1 MLQRHDPLVALFQHG
16 IHKVKVH
23 ERAYPPLR
31 PAAGDPPTYFCPLP
45 TVHDDAICI
54 RVWDWSETSQTVS
67 LFCRELGVVRGLAKG
82 SKRDDARFSGGFEL
96 LTRGQAGVI
105 LKSSDAMATLT
116 SWDLAE
122 VFPGA
127 RSDLA
132 TFYCAMAMLDIVH
145 HLVKD
150 HDPHPALFDMLVEDA
165 RRLGDTTQSAH
176 VLVSFL
182 WSALSEAGYRP
193 ELERDVRT
201 SLPLDRPESLVFD
214 PRLGGFSAVPSE
226 NGTDE
231 NWRTRRQTLQVL
243 HDLAS
248 TKSPG
253 HSLESTVRAGK
264 LLAAYVREL
273 TASPLH
279 SLQSAL
285 DALLR

>member
-1 MLQRHDPLVALFQHG
+1 M
-16 IHKVKVH
+16 
-23 ERAYPPLR
+23 ERAYPRQR
-31 PAAGDPPTYFCPLP
+31 PAADGRLTYFCLLP

-105 LKSSDAMATLT
+105 LKSTDAMATLT

-127 RSDLA
+127 RADLA
-132 TFYCAMAMLDIVH
+132 TFYCAMAMLDMVH

-150 HDPHPALFDMLVEDA
+150 HDPHPALFDMLVVDA
-165 RRLGDTTQSAH
+165 RRLGDPKQSAH

-182 WSALSEAGYRP
+182 WSALGEAGYRP

-214 PRLGGFSAVPSE
+214 PRLGGFSAAS
-226 NGTDE
+226 NGNGADE
-231 NWRTRRQTLQVL
+231 NWRTRPQTLQVL
-243 HDLAS
+243 HDIAS
-248 TKSPG
+248 AKSPE

-279 SLQSAL
+279 SLQSAF
-285 DALLR
+285 DALLRSGDFTPRLQ